1 MARKSHGL
9 RCGTRKIFRKNPR
22 QRGHIAIT
30 RRLQTFEKGDR
41 VAIVIEPAF
50 QRGMP
55 HRRFQGLTGI
65 VRTTQGRAYVVDV
78 PIGKSKKTV
87 ISHPV
92 HLKRLE

>member
-1 MARKSHGL
+1 MARRSHGL
-9 RCGTRKIFRKNPR
+9 RYRSRKVFRKNPR

-50 QRGMP
+50 QKGMP
-55 HRRFQGLTGI
+55 HKRFQGLTGI
-65 VRTTQGRAYVVDV
+65 VRSTQGRAYVVDV

>member
-1 MARKSHGL
+1 MARRSHGL
-9 RCGTRKIFRKNPR
+9 RHGTRKVFRKNPR
-22 QRGHIAIT
+22 QRGHITIT

-50 QRGMP
+50 QKGMP
-55 HRRFQGLTGI
+55 HMRFQGLTGI
-65 VRTTQGRAYVVDV
+65 VRSTLGRAYVVDV